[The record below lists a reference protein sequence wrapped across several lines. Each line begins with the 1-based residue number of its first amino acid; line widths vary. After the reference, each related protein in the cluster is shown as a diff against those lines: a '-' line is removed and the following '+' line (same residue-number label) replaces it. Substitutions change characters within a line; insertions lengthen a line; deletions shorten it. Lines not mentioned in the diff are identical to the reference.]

1 VLYVQTPGESADRI
15 SLANQRYLSNH
26 FKLAA
31 ELGGEVIQVQSS
43 DIMGSIIKICQ
54 DRQITTVCMGQPAFK
69 IPQVFFKIQQYK
81 NLIDYFSKATID
93 LIIVA

>member
-1 VLYVQTPGESADRI
+1 
-15 SLANQRYLSNH
+15 
-26 FKLAA
+26 
-31 ELGGEVIQVQSS
+31 
-43 DIMGSIIKICQ
+43 
-54 DRQITTVCMGQPAFK
+54 MGQPAFK